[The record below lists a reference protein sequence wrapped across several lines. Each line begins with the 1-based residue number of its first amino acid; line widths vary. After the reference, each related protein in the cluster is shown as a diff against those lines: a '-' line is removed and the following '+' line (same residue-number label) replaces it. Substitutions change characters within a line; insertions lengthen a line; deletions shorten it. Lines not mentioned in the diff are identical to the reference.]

1 MGRCGE
7 MIKSIAMFMVTF
19 GAPESGAPLGM
30 ELAEQLRW
38 SAVGNTDGGAVEAE
52 RRWETDGGASI
63 IS

>member
-30 ELAEQLRW
+30 ELTEQLRW
-38 SAVGNTDGGAVEAE
+38 SAAEDGIGGAVEME
-52 RRWETDGGASI
+52 RRWKY
-63 IS
+63 

>member
-38 SAVGNTDGGAVEAE
+38 SAVGNTDGGA
-52 RRWETDGGASI
+52 SI
-63 IS
+63 IG